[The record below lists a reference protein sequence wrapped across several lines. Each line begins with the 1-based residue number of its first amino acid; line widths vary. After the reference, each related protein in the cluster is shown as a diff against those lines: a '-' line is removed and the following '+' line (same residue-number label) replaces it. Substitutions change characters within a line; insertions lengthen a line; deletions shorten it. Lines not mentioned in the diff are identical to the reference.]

1 MKLFTKIILV
11 AAALSGTV
19 SFSVHSEN
27 GKVSVQAEAE
37 HPEQIIEN
45 TGKIISAAGSAIGE
59 LSEAAAIASPAA
71 ASASQPD
78 SQEAAPQVHYRIRN
92 QNYDAA
98 SQQGAYC
105 DYDTAVQMCP
115 SGYCIFDMEGHML
128 YQAEDACMN

>member
-1 MKLFTKIILV
+1 MKLFTKIILI
-11 AAALSGTV
+11 AAVLSGTF
-19 SFSVHSEN
+19 SFSVHSQN
-27 GKVSVQAEAE
+27 GKVTVQAEAD

-59 LSEAAAIASPAA
+59 LSEAAASASPAA
-71 ASASQPD
+71 ASVPQPVAPEAS
-78 SQEAAPQVHYRIRN
+78 PQVQYRIRN

-115 SGYCIFDMEGHML
+115 SGYCIFDMEGNLL
-128 YQAEDACMN
+128 YQAGDACMN